1 MKQWEGEGV
10 LIPGEVLILNFDWYK
25 GHLMK
30 GGDNII
36 KLQWDGPI
44 GSYADLTKHAITKG
58 GGVYVGG
65 G

>member
-1 MKQWEGEGV
+1 
-10 LIPGEVLILNFDWYK
+10 
-25 GHLMK
+25 MK

-58 GGVYVGG
+58 GGCMWGG
-65 G
+65 GVS